1 MKLRYLILSLLLM
14 CLAAPALASMW
25 EESYVSP
32 SSTIRSMG
40 VFLSNPY
47 AGTTPGGVIY
57 YKYGTNDWTTSYATG
72 ETTVYSLVGWG
83 TQMYAGTGEDGK
95 IFRGS
100 GTSWSLVN
108 DTTASSIRCFTT
120 YNGAFYAGGANTSQG
135 VLYSTTDG
143 TNWPI
148 VNASIEGVVW
158 DIEEFKGHLFIATG
172 SDGEIW
178 KYDLS
183 TWTLAED
190 MPGTQVYSLEL
201 FNGYLYAATGG
212 AGGYG
217 RVYRSADG
225 DTWEEVFNSGTNY
238 VYTLET
244 FNNRIYA
251 GGYNGI
257 IYTSSTG
264 TTWETDYS
272 TGKLYVYALT
282 DDSGDTLFAG
292 TGITSGTIY
301 KLDVSAISSGAGI
314 QYPPHSVNIK
324 VLSFFGAPVSDA
336 TVTAIPVET
345 TMGEWSWLQNLWGI
359 SNEVNVVGDTMT
371 GTTDRN
377 GVVGFVM
384 FEEIQYLVNVTK
396 AADGIS
402 WSQYLYPTESD
413 YVFVVTEEDVFTG
426 GYNVNSNLTFSVTT
440 AEINSTFQGI
450 TIVGNDS
457 VGDISGITVFLNVT
471 NKTVPNKQDT
481 VQTFTAASG
490 NFTHTF
496 PVTDYSGDSYIVN
509 LNLTQGAF
517 GEYERSFGVTFPI
530 EAINPLNLPSDLLLK
545 ISIVILCL
553 TGCIFT
559 ATTAHNG
566 PILTCFIGW
575 ILLSIGF
582 LNAMGTALA
591 TTALTAA
598 TIFSVFILIAKKKE
612 ERP

>member
-1 MKLRYLILSLLLM
+1 MKLRYFILPLVLV
-14 CLAAPALASMW
+14 CLAAPALASTW
-25 EESYVSP
+25 TEVYTVPDLSVRSVVIVSGLPYVGTYDSGLIYRIP
-32 SSTIRSMG
+32 G
-40 VFLSNPY
+40 VGYDWALANNTGQVAVYGLAYWNSQVY
-47 AGTTPGGVIY
+47 A
-57 YKYGTNDWTTSYATG
+57 ATG
-72 ETTVYSLVGWG
+72 N
-83 TQMYAGTGEDGK
+83 DGK
-95 IFRGS
+95 IFRGT
-100 GTSWSLVN
+100 GTSWTEVN
-108 DTTASSIRCFTT
+108 DTVAITLRCFGE
-120 YNGAFYAGGANTSQG
+120 YSGYFYTGGSGGSGGEVYRTN
-135 VLYSTTDG
+135 DG
-143 TNWPI
+143 TNWDLLNNT
-148 VNASIEGVVW
+148 VEGVVY
-158 DIEEFKGHLFIATG
+158 DIQDFGSYVYFATG
-172 SDGEIW
+172 NNGKIVSYQGT
-178 KYDLS
+178 
-183 TWTLAED
+183 TWAVMEDFAEA
-190 MPGTQVYSLEL
+190 QCFALETW
-201 FNGYLYAATGG
+201 NGYMYVACGG
-212 AGGYG
+212 AGGG
-217 RVYRSADG
+217 GKIYRTSDG
-225 DTWEEVFNSGTNY
+225 DTYTLVFSSGTNY
-238 VYTLET
+238 IYGLNL
-244 FNNRIYA
+244 FNNRLYAVGTGGVIYS
-251 GGYNGI
+251 
-257 IYTSSTG
+257 TTTG
-264 TTWETDYS
+264 TTWETDFD
-272 TGKLYVYALT
+272 TTRPYAYCLAS
-282 DDSGDTLFAG
+282 DEDIIYAG
-292 TGITSGTIY
+292 TG
-301 KLDVSAISSGAGI
+301 DVGGVVYSLGVADVTTGAGI

-324 VLSFFGAPVSDA
+324 ILSFFGAPVSDA
-336 TVTAIPVET
+336 TVTAVPVET

-426 GYNVNSNLTFSVTT
+426 GVNVNSNLSFSVTT
-440 AEINSTFQGI
+440 AEINSTYQGI

-457 VGDISGITVFLNVT
+457 VGDISGITVYLNIT

-517 GEYERSFGVTFPI
+517 GDYERSFGVTFPI